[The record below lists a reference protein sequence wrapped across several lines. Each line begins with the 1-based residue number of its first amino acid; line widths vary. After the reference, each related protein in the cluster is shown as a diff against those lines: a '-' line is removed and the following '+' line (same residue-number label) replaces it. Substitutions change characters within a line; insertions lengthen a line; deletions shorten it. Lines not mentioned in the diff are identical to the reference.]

1 MKMRHLATDPGYLRL
16 CDACCDLSGTA
27 KEMVKTGGC
36 TCDICGF
43 SCKCCGDDGK
53 QFVNRIPV
61 RVIPDDGW
69 PELQRRNAKSLL
81 PLDWQALFT
90 LGRADEIP
98 AK

>member
-1 MKMRHLATDPGYLRL
+1 MRRLATDPGYLRL
-16 CDACCDLSGTA
+16 CDTCCDLSGTA

-69 PELQRRNAKSLL
+69 PVLQWRNAKSLL
-81 PLDWQALFT
+81 PLDWQALFA
-90 LGRADEIP
+90 LGRADETGS
-98 AK
+98 K